1 MPRKDPGM
9 GITTALGKAES
20 IITTSLDRWLGTER
34 DNRPGLLCPLPERSC
49 CCISMA

>member
-9 GITTALGKAES
+9 GITTALGMAES

-34 DNRPGLLCPLPERSC
+34 DNRLLCPLPERLC